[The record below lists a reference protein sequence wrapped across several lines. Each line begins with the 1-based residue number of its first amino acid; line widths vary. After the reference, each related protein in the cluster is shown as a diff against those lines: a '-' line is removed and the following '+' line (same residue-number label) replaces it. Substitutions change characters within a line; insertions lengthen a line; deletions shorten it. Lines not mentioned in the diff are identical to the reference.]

1 MKNLRKIFEKSKTI
15 AVYGMSK
22 NPDKPAQL
30 VPAYFVSQDY
40 NVVPIN
46 PSADEIIGIK
56 CHKNLSDISERID
69 ILDVFR
75 PSEEAVE
82 VVKEAIERRKI
93 KGDIDVIWLQEG
105 IVSDTAREL
114 AEKEGI
120 IFIQDKCLYKEYV
133 KVFPERD

>member
-22 NPDKPAQL
+22 NPDKPAHL
-30 VPAYFVSQDY
+30 IPAYFVAQDY
-40 NVVPIN
+40 NVIPIN
-46 PSADEIIGIK
+46 PSAKEIIGLK
-56 CHKNLSDISERID
+56 CHKNLKEIEEQID

-82 VVKEAIERRKI
+82 VVKEAIERRKL

-105 IVSDTAREL
+105 IISDTAREL

-120 IFIQDKCLYKEYV
+120 VFIQDKCLYKEYV

>member
-1 MKNLRKIFEKSKTI
+1 MKSLRKIFEKSKTI

-30 VPAYFVSQDY
+30 VPAYFVAQDY
-40 NVVPIN
+40 NVIPIN
-46 PSADEIIGIK
+46 PSAKEIIGLK
-56 CHKNLSDISERID
+56 CHKNLSDVSERID

-75 PSEEAVE
+75 PSEEAVD
-82 VVKEAIERRKI
+82 VVKEAIERRKL

-120 IFIQDKCLYKEYV
+120 VFIQDKCLYKEYV